1 MLRLIHYWI
10 ALAARHPQ
18 VESAFIKT
26 SKNRRMTMRKM
37 HHVAA
42 ACAISAIML
51 SGNVLAAAHSAQAPA
66 AGATAP
72 AAAPA
77 AAPKKEETG
86 KDIAFNRSKGNC
98 LACHG
103 MPTVPDAVSA
113 GLYGPPLIA
122 MSARYPSKAALRAQ
136 IWDAT
141 AKNPSS
147 TMIPYGKHG
156 VLTEAEIDKV
166 TDFVYGL

>member
-1 MLRLIHYWI
+1 
-10 ALAARHPQ
+10 
-18 VESAFIKT
+18 
-26 SKNRRMTMRKM
+26 MTMRKL
-37 HHVAA
+37 HHAA
-42 ACAISAIML
+42 LACAIGAVML
-51 SGNVLAAAHSAQAPA
+51 SGNALAQATATPA
-66 AGATAP
+66 A

-77 AAPKKEETG
+77 KEMTG
-86 KDIAFNRSKGNC
+86 KELAFNNRKGNC

-103 MPTVPDAVSA
+103 MPTVPDAEST

-122 MSARYPSKAALRAQ
+122 MSARFPDKAKLRAQ

-141 AKNPSS
+141 AVNPSTS
-147 TMIPYGKHG
+147 MIPFGKHG